1 MKESK
6 VQSPKSRVGPALLSA
21 FVCFMLFCQKP
32 LTAPDSSVL
41 LEPADSSVLHAGS
54 VTLVWV
60 QPLAVSGYEL
70 RVGAD
75 AKFRS
80 LVLDDTVVPEY
91 RVPEAPADTHRFVL
105 VVPDGSYWWQV
116 RTQSTEEVWSEWSEA
131 WQFEVSRFRVVTS
144 IKTQG
149 YPHDIETHSGRAY
162 IADGQ
167 AGLAVFDITRPEAPT
182 LLGTKMDS
190 MNVAWG
196 VAASDSYA
204 YITYGSKELYIVD
217 VSRPES
223 LKVAGELEYPQP
235 GYGYDVAVKD
245 TFAYLAADAQFIV
258 VNVAQPAYPNL
269 VYQYRY
275 PHDCRDVA
283 VSGSYC
289 YLACGQLGVAVWK
302 VESLPPRQV
311 ASFDTPA
318 NALSVA
324 VSGNFLYVADTRNGL
339 IVADISDPL
348 NPRPVATLGLSGYA
362 RHVSVADSFAYVSCE
377 AGGLFVVNVAQP
389 ERPVLAATLNLPY
402 TMCAQAEDGYVFAG
416 DRDSGLVVI
425 KLEE

>member
-1 MKESK
+1 MKKSK
-6 VQSPKSRVGPALLSA
+6 VLSPKSQVGPALLSA
-21 FVCFMLFCQKP
+21 LACLMLFCQKP
-32 LTAPDSSVL
+32 LPSPGLVIQDNPVDSAVLHSSVVAFNWL
-41 LEPADSSVLHAGS
+41 KAELATAYELQVATDSKFKHLAADDTLEAESMDVAVGPDGGYYWRVRPRSADS
-54 VTLVWV
+54 VW
-60 QPLAVSGYEL
+60 G
-70 RVGAD
+70 D
-75 AKFRS
+75 
-80 LVLDDTVVPEY
+80 
-91 RVPEAPADTHRFVL
+91 
-105 VVPDGSYWWQV
+105 
-116 RTQSTEEVWSEWSEA
+116 WSETRM
-131 WQFEVSRFRVVTS
+131 FELERFRVVAAL
-144 IKTQG
+144 KTQG
-149 YPHDIETHSGRAY
+149 YPHDIEVSGGRAY

-167 AGLAVFDITRPEAPT
+167 AGLAVFDVTNPEVPT
-182 LLGTKMDS
+182 LMGVKMDS

-196 VAASDSYA
+196 VAVSGNYA
-204 YITYGSKELYIVD
+204 YITYGTKELYIVD
-217 VSRPES
+217 ASRPES

-235 GYGYDVAVKD
+235 SYGYDVAVRD
-245 TFAYLAADAQFIV
+245 SLAFLAADAQFII

-269 VYQYRY
+269 VFQCRY

-283 VSGSYC
+283 IKGSYC

-324 VSGNFLYVADTRNGL
+324 VSGNYLYVADTRNGF

-362 RHVSVADSFAYVSCE
+362 RHVSVTDSLAYVSCE
-377 AGGLFVVNVAQP
+377 AGGLAIINVARP
-389 ERPVLAATLNLPY
+389 EQPVLAATVNLPY